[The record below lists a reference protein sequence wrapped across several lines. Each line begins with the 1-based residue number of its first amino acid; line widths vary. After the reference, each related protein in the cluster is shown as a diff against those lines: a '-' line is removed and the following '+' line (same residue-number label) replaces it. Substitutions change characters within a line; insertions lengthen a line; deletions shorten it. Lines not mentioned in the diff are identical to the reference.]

1 LVGGEHLDFD
11 HVFDMCYFGKFYALF
26 QTAEW
31 YVGEV
36 SSKQFTK
43 QSRKDICQSLQEEL
57 EAKYECPEEIERFE
71 NLPEELQTEF
81 QDNINKEY
89 AERVRE
95 CCLISKYEG
104 RFADREAFIE
114 GMLRIFSLLSTTASQ
129 FPSGEEEKF
138 VLKLSSVTG
147 AQHFNLLDE
156 DEDEDEDTIDLKYTK
171 VL

>member
-1 LVGGEHLDFD
+1 
-11 HVFDMCYFGKFYALF
+11 
-26 QTAEW
+26 
-31 YVGEV
+31 V

-57 EAKYECPEEIERFE
+57 EAKLCPEEIERFE

-81 QDNINKEY
+81 QDNIDKEY